1 MPSDRRAG
9 FILLNVFAA
18 TLVVLGGAYLLIAAT
33 VTLLPGDV
41 RYLGMDQSRLCQEV
55 GCRFTDFITHNRAA
69 YGGAT
74 IGSGVMVGW
83 IVRHP
88 LRGGE
93 AWAWWTLL
101 GAGAV
106 QCGGS
111 IAFIAYGHTQA
122 YGFGAWHVGAV
133 LLASLT
139 LAGGLL
145 ATRSL
150 LGDGANPIAAL
161 RTPGYSAPPRGAEGW
176 GQVFFVSLALG
187 FVLSGLSVL
196 LVALTTVFVPQ
207 DVSFLGLD
215 ADQVH
220 GVSERLLSLLAHERA
235 EFGVAMVSMGTLVA
249 ATAWK
254 GIGVY
259 GWSLWL
265 AIGAAGSVHFAAVIT
280 SHFLV
285 GYTDFLHLAPVYGAA
300 VLLAIALYAWRPRRA
315 TAARVV
321 GELGPVQVDP
331 GIAADRA
338 PV

>member
-1 MPSDRRAG
+1 M
-9 FILLNVFAA
+9 LNAFAA
-18 TLVVLGGAYLLIAAT
+18 ILIVLGSAYLLIAAT

-74 IGSGVMVGW
+74 IGSGVMVAW

-88 LRGGE
+88 LRAGE
-93 AWAWWTLL
+93 AWGWWTLL
-101 GAGAV
+101 AAGAV
-106 QCGGS
+106 QCGCS
-111 IAFIAYGHTQA
+111 IAFIAYGQTQA
-122 YGFGAWHVGAV
+122 YGFGAWHVAAV
-133 LLASLT
+133 LLASLA

-145 ATRSL
+145 ATRGMLRDTSS
-150 LGDGANPIAAL
+150 PIAAL
-161 RTPGYSAPPRGAEGW
+161 RRSGYSSVGRGAEGL
-176 GQVFFVSLALG
+176 GQLFFVSLAVG
-187 FVLSGLSVL
+187 FVFSGGSVL
-196 LVALTTVFVPQ
+196 LVAMTTVFVPQ

-215 ADQVH
+215 AAQVH

-235 EFGVAMVSMGTLVA
+235 EFGVAMMTMGTLVA

-265 AIGAAGSVHFAAVIT
+265 AMGAAGSVHFAAVIT

-285 GYTDFLHLAPVYGAA
+285 DYTDFLHLAPVYGAV
-300 VLLAIALYAWRPRRA
+300 VLLAAALYAWRPRRV
-315 TAARVV
+315 TPARVV
-321 GELGPVQVDP
+321 GELGPVQADGGV
-331 GIAADRA
+331 AADRA